1 MKAFG
6 RTLWKVADA
15 LLSRKRSKDACGG
28 GGGGGVQAVV
38 AAVNEE
44 EDKVVQGIMTDRLA
58 NREERYGNHL
68 ATAGAFDGGMKRPQ
82 ALWKRMKPVVKGN
95 KAMSDN
101 VPPKAASEVTY

>member
-44 EDKVVQGIMTDRLA
+44 KEKVVQGIMTGRLCSQY
-58 NREERYGNHL
+58 R
-68 ATAGAFDGGMKRPQ
+68 GAIWEPLSNSRCI
-82 ALWKRMKPVVKGN
+82 
-95 KAMSDN
+95 
-101 VPPKAASEVTY
+101 